1 MFSTGTF
8 PMHLALFQ
16 PDIPANTGTM
26 MRLCACLGLSLDII
40 EPCGFV
46 FDDKKLKRAAMDYI
60 NHLSYTRHENWGQ
73 FVQKVPG
80 RKLLLTTKAA
90 MPYTA
95 FTYQPDDILIVG
107 QESAGVPEYVH
118 NAVEARLLI
127 PMQPPLRSLNVAI
140 SAAMVIGEALR
151 QTGGI

>member
-1 MFSTGTF
+1 
-8 PMHLALFQ
+8 MHLALFQ

-60 NHLSYTRHENWGQ
+60 NHLSYTRHENWEQ

-107 QESAGVPEYVH
+107 QESAGVPDYVH
-118 NAVEARLLI
+118 NEVEARLLI

-151 QTGGI
+151 QTGRI